1 MKKALSLIIAVVM
14 LMCSFGIAVS
24 AQTDTVTVADGIDAL
39 TAQFV
44 QGEGPKTNGYAIDY
58 HYFSPVKEDD
68 TQKYP
73 LVIWLHGMGD
83 GGNPGKQVE
92 KSQIGYWS
100 SAEFQSRFGE
110 AQGAFIFAPRSPEE
124 KLMFWDDAL
133 IYPLRAAIDSFI
145 EANAENVDI
154 SRIYIGGYSMGGKM
168 TLKMAVAYPDMFAAI
183 FPICPAWTPSDAEF
197 ELISDIPLW
206 LTSGKTDP
214 LINYTGSV
222 VPMWNS
228 IKSTN
233 NAPENC
239 RLSTL
244 ETVRYSDGSKTSS
257 GHHAWFSVSYDMFSV
272 ENGDYPDMTTVNG
285 AEETVVLAYP
295 DGMISWLSQFSSD
308 FDGSKAT
315 DSGNI
320 QVESGLKGN
329 ALFAAVSEFIAGIKR
344 LLEQFAS
351 MIENFLKF

>member
-1 MKKALSLIIAVVM
+1 MKRIISLVLAVLM
-14 LMCSFGIAVS
+14 LMCTGILAF
-24 AQTDTVTVADGIDAL
+24 AETDAL
-39 TAQFV
+39 TLADGLDALNSQFA
-44 QGEGPKTNGYAIDY
+44 EGKGPETNGYEIDY
-58 HYFSPVKEDD
+58 HYFSPVKEGD

-83 GGNPGKQVE
+83 GGDSGKQVE

-100 SAEFQSRFGE
+100 SQEFQSRFGN

-124 KLMFWDDAL
+124 KLMFWDDTL
-133 IYPLRAAIDSFI
+133 IYPLRAAIDAFI
-145 EANAENVDI
+145 EENAENIDI
-154 SRIYIGGYSMGGKM
+154 SKIYIGGYSMGGKM

-183 FPICPAWTPSDAEF
+183 FPICPAWTPSEAEF

-214 LINYTGSV
+214 LINYTGSI
-222 VPMWNS
+222 VPLWDT
-228 IKSTN
+228 IKATN

-244 ETVRYSDGSKTSS
+244 EKVKYADGSSTSS
-257 GHHAWFSVSYDMFSV
+257 GHHAWFSVSYDMFSLD
-272 ENGDYPDMTTVNG
+272 NGDYPDMKTVNG
-285 AEETVVLAYP
+285 IDEDVVLTYP

-308 FDGSKAT
+308 FDGAKAT

-320 QVESGLKGN
+320 TVEDGKVGG
-329 ALFAAVSEFIAGIKR
+329 ALFDAVEEFIAGIRR
-344 LLEQFAS
+344 LFEKIMKTIQDF
-351 MIENFLKF
+351 FKF

>member
-1 MKKALSLIIAVVM
+1 MKRLVSLVLVVIMLLCSGIFAFAETDAVT
-14 LMCSFGIAVS
+14 L
-24 AQTDTVTVADGIDAL
+24 ADGIDAL
-39 TAQFV
+39 NSQFAQ
-44 QGEGPKTNGYAIDY
+44 GKGPKTNGYEIDY
-58 HYFSPVKEDD
+58 HYFSPVKEGD

-100 SAEFQSRFGE
+100 SAEFQSRFGD
-110 AQGAFIFAPRSPEE
+110 AQGAFIFAPRSLEE
-124 KLMFWDDAL
+124 RLMYWDDAL

-145 EANAENVDI
+145 EENAENIDI
-154 SRIYIGGYSMGGKM
+154 SKIYIGGYSMGGKM

-183 FPICPAWTPSDAEF
+183 FPICPAWTPSDADF
-197 ELISDIPLW
+197 ELIADIPLW

-214 LINYTGSV
+214 LINYTGSI
-222 VPMWNS
+222 VPMWDT
-228 IKSTN
+228 IKEIN

-244 ETVRYSDGSKTSS
+244 EKVKYADGSATSS
-257 GHHAWFSVSYDMFSV
+257 GHHAWFSVSYDMFSLD
-272 ENGDYPDMTTVNG
+272 NGDYPDMKTVNG
-285 AEETVVLAYP
+285 AGEDVVLTYP

-308 FDGSKAT
+308 FDGVKAT

-320 QVESGLKGN
+320 TVEDGKIGG
-329 ALFAAVSEFIAGIKR
+329 ALFDAIAEFLAGIRR
-344 LLEQFAS
+344 LFEQIIKTIQEF
-351 MIENFLKF
+351 FKF